1 MSLPQLKNQWYF
13 IDNAYEYGYPA
24 ETVHFTATHC
34 VDPELRKSLTSC
46 DEDKRLLSFISS
58 PELVPTFILEV
69 KAPQTTTSSTAVV
82 EASRVEGEI
91 VSEPRAP
98 SHIQKVHPPL

>member
-34 VDPELRKSLTSC
+34 VVPELK
-46 DEDKRLLSFISS
+46 
-58 PELVPTFILEV
+58 
-69 KAPQTTTSSTAVV
+69 
-82 EASRVEGEI
+82 EI
-91 VSEPRAP
+91 
-98 SHIQKVHPPL
+98 IDFL